1 MTDVDRTDAEIL
13 SFRIDIPQ
21 ADLDDLADRLART
34 RWTDEIEG
42 AGWDYGT
49 SLGYLK
55 GLTDYWRDG
64 FDWRKQEAEL
74 NRSAQFWAEI
84 GGFRI
89 HFVHERGKGPHP
101 VSAGTRPTPSTWSC
115 LRCRGS
121 AFRTARG
128 SAAGVRS
135 GTRRCSIR

>member
-1 MTDVDRTDAEIL
+1 MTEPGRTDTEIR

-55 GLTDYWRDG
+55 ELTDYWRDG
-64 FDWRKQEAEL
+64 STGGSRRPSSTGR
-74 NRSAQFWAEI
+74 RSF
-84 GGFRI
+84 G
-89 HFVHERGKGPHP
+89 
-101 VSAGTRPTPSTWSC
+101 
-115 LRCRGS
+115 
-121 AFRTARG
+121 
-128 SAAGVRS
+128 
-135 GTRRCSIR
+135 RR